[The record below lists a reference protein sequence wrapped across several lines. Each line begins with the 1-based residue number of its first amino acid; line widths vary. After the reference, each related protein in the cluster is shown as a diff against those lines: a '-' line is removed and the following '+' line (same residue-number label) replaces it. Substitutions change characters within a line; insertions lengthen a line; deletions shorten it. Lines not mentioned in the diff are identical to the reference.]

1 MYGEA
6 INRNTYNEARRLI
19 SNGKF
24 SEAYRILKEVISSD
38 RTAEW
43 FFLTGMAAMKMGR
56 YDEGEDYIKRAR
68 FMDPEN
74 REYDEAY
81 NQFSSYRNDY
91 DNRARYYNERR
102 RYDSGG
108 CCCNPC
114 CCCCGDDCANTCCQ
128 LWCLDSCCE
137 CMGGDFITCC

>member
-6 INRNTYNEARRLI
+6 MNRNVYIEARNLI
-19 SNGKF
+19 ANRRF
-24 SEAYRILKEVISSD
+24 ADAYRMLKEVVSSD
-38 RTAEW
+38 RNAEW
-43 FFLTGMAAMKMGR
+43 FFLTGTAAMKMGR
-56 YDEGEDYIKRAR
+56 YEEGEDYIKRAR

-74 REYDEAY
+74 QEYNAAY

-91 DNRARYYNERR
+91 DDRARYYNERR

-108 CCCNPC
+108 CCPCC
-114 CCCCGDDCANTCCQ
+114 CCCCGDDCTDTCCQ

-137 CMGGDFITCC
+137 CMGGDFISCC